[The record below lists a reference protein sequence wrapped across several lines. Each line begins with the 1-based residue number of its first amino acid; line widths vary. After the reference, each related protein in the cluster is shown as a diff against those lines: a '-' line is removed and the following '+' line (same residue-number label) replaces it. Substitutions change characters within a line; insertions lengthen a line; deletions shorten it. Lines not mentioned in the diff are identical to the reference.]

1 MVLIKFQTK
10 VTLLFESKYIE
21 YHKMTPK
28 GCIIFVRNIIKLFFH
43 MKNIIII
50 SLVSLLAS
58 CSLINP
64 NKEPVSLIEDYRADV
79 TFLADDELEG
89 REVGT
94 PGEIK
99 AAKYIAERMK
109 ENGLTPKGDDDTY
122 FQVFSRK
129 MKAHPHDTIGEGER
143 IEGRNVVGFID
154 NGAEKTVVIGAHY
167 DHLGYGEEGSLA
179 DSAGQVHNGADD
191 NASGVAAMLGLA
203 KKFKGQNLKTNV
215 LFIAFTGEEKG
226 LWGSNFFIKN
236 SPIPAAEMAYMVN
249 MDMVGRL
256 DSNRRLAIYGIGTSP
271 LFKPALD
278 SCNTFGFKSKFDSS
292 GVGPSDHTSFYLEDV
307 PVLHFFTGQHKDYHK
322 PTDDTEFINFN
333 GIVLVV
339 DYIESIVVNL
349 NNYDSI
355 PFTKTKEKSN
365 KARSFKVTLGVIPD
379 YLFDGIGMQIDG
391 VKEDR
396 PASIAG
402 IEKGDIV
409 VKMGEFEVKDMTDYM
424 ECLSKFEPES
434 IVKVSVNRNGE
445 ILSKKVKF

>member
-1 MVLIKFQTK
+1 
-10 VTLLFESKYIE
+10 
-21 YHKMTPK
+21 
-28 GCIIFVRNIIKLFFH
+28 
-43 MKNIIII
+43 
-50 SLVSLLAS
+50 
-58 CSLINP
+58 
-64 NKEPVSLIEDYRADV
+64 
-79 TFLADDELEG
+79 
-89 REVGT
+89 
-94 PGEIK
+94 
-99 AAKYIAERMK
+99 
-109 ENGLTPKGDDDTY
+109 
-122 FQVFSRK
+122 
-129 MKAHPHDTIGEGER
+129 
-143 IEGRNVVGFID
+143 
-154 NGAEKTVVIGAHY
+154 
-167 DHLGYGEEGSLA
+167 
-179 DSAGQVHNGADD
+179 
-191 NASGVAAMLGLA
+191 
-203 KKFKGQNLKTNV
+203 
-215 LFIAFTGEEKG
+215 
-226 LWGSNFFIKN
+226 
-236 SPIPAAEMAYMVN
+236 
-249 MDMVGRL
+249 MD
-256 DSNRRLAIYGIGTSP
+256 
-271 LFKPALD
+271 
-278 SCNTFGFKSKFDSS
+278 FGFKSKFDSS

-333 GIVLVV
+333 GIVLVA

-379 YLFDGIGMQIDG
+379 YLFDGMGMRIDG

>member
-1 MVLIKFQTK
+1 
-10 VTLLFESKYIE
+10 
-21 YHKMTPK
+21 
-28 GCIIFVRNIIKLFFH
+28 

-167 DHLGYGEEGSLA
+167 DHLGCGEEGSLA
-179 DSAGQVHNGADD
+179 DSAGQIHNGADD

-215 LFIAFTGEEKG
+215 L
-226 LWGSNFFIKN
+226 
-236 SPIPAAEMAYMVN
+236 
-249 MDMVGRL
+249 
-256 DSNRRLAIYGIGTSP
+256 
-271 LFKPALD
+271 
-278 SCNTFGFKSKFDSS
+278 
-292 GVGPSDHTSFYLEDV
+292 
-307 PVLHFFTGQHKDYHK
+307 
-322 PTDDTEFINFN
+322 
-333 GIVLVV
+333 
-339 DYIESIVVNL
+339 
-349 NNYDSI
+349 
-355 PFTKTKEKSN
+355 
-365 KARSFKVTLGVIPD
+365 
-379 YLFDGIGMQIDG
+379 
-391 VKEDR
+391 
-396 PASIAG
+396 
-402 IEKGDIV
+402 
-409 VKMGEFEVKDMTDYM
+409 
-424 ECLSKFEPES
+424 
-434 IVKVSVNRNGE
+434 
-445 ILSKKVKF
+445 